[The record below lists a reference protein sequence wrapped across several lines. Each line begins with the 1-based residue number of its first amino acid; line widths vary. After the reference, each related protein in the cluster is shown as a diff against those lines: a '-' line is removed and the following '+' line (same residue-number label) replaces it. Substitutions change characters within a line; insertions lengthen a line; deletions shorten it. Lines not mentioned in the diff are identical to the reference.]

1 MKMLE
6 FMFVEPISNNKERK
20 KYCLLSPWD
29 APGKNYF
36 IEFL

>member
-1 MKMLE
+1 
-6 FMFVEPISNNKERK
+6 MFEGPISNNNNKTK
-20 KYCLLSPWD
+20 NCPLSPWD